1 VRPDRRTF
9 LRHAIWTTCG
19 LWVGGSALFGQGQG
33 TTHVVRR
40 GDTLSRIA
48 RDHGVSVAELRAH
61 NTLRS
66 DTIQAGQI
74 LRIPAAT
81 GAESATEITYT
92 VQRGDTLGGIARTH
106 GVSVA
111 ALRQRNA
118 LRSDVI
124 RVGQELII
132 PGVSAGPPAV
142 LAGVIAATQRIKVD
156 RARWRHIVAHHSGIE
171 AGNAT
176 AYGNAHRRRGM
187 EYGLAYHFVIGSGR
201 DSGEGEIEIG
211 PRWLEQQRG
220 GHVRNQA
227 VNEHGIGVCLVGN
240 FENRRPSTR
249 QLASFTA
256 LVDWLRAGQ
265 VAPRCEFTVH
275 RWVDRNHTVCPGRQF
290 PYDEMKRRYA

>member
-1 VRPDRRTF
+1 VLPDRRTF
-9 LRHAIWTTCG
+9 LRHALWTACG
-19 LWVGGSALFGQGQG
+19 LWVGSSALLGRADGGTHLVRRGDTLARIARDHAVTVAELRSFNNLKSDVIRVGQVLRIPATAAAGSADE
-33 TTHVVRR
+33 TTYTVKR

-48 RDHGVSVAELRAH
+48 SAHG
-61 NTLRS
+61 
-66 DTIQAGQI
+66 I
-74 LRIPAAT
+74 
-81 GAESATEITYT
+81 
-92 VQRGDTLGGIARTH
+92 
-106 GVSVA
+106 SVA

-124 RVGQELII
+124 RVGQELVV
-132 PGVSAGPPAV
+132 PGVATGPPAV
-142 LAGVIAATQRIKVD
+142 LAGVIAATNRIRVD

-211 PRWLEQQRG
+211 PRWTQQQRG

-240 FENRRPSTR
+240 FEHRSPSAR

-290 PYDEMKRRYA
+290 PFDAMKRRYA